1 MVFMG
6 GFQGHN
12 TYFARYSS
20 APVVSSPVS
29 APSSEDAISMEQE
42 GQLFI
47 LGVSCVDGSVRDD
60 TYGGVVQPQQVN
72 HISEC
77 VLVEVSMTGPR
88 PCFVHFLVALQT
100 SP

>member
-6 GFQGHN
+6 SFQGHN

-29 APSSEDAISMEQE
+29 APSSEDAISMEQK

-47 LGVSCVDGSVRDD
+47 LGVSSS
-60 TYGGVVQPQQVN
+60 QWL
-72 HISEC
+72 
-77 VLVEVSMTGPR
+77 VLRWE
-88 PCFVHFLVALQT
+88 PCPTLVAD
-100 SP
+100 SC